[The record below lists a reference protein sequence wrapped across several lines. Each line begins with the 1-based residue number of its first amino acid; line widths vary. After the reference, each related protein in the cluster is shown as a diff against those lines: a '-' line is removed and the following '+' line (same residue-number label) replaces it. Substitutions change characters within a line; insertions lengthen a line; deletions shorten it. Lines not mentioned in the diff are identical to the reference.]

1 VIIETRKIKTKYTRL
16 SKTGVSH
23 TYYRNK
29 TLVVLRCDA
38 CGTVF
43 ERDQGSMNKGRISNQ
58 FHHVCSNCNQ
68 KAFAQR
74 VGVENRKFWN
84 TPVDSDTEI

>member
-1 VIIETRKIKTKYTRL
+1 MIIETRKIKTKYTRL
-16 SKTGVSH
+16 SKTGVEH

-29 TLVVLRCDA
+29 TVVALRCDS

-43 ERDQGSMNKGRISNQ
+43 ERDQGLMNKNRISNQ
-58 FHHVCSNCNQ
+58 FQHVCSTCNQ
-68 KAFAQR
+68 KSFAQK